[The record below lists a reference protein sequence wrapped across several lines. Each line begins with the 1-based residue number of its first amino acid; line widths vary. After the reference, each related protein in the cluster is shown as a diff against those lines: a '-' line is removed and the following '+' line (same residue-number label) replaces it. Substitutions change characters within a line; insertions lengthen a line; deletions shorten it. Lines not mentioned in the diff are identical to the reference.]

1 MAYCLICG
9 SLLVLYIRGP
19 GGAAARARGGAAAGE
34 DLFGPKM
41 GAGPC
46 RLYRCLYMFHVS
58 TCLMSRPAAHLSGS
72 PASSQCGPVL
82 PSQVEAEGAVGLVG

>member
-1 MAYCLICG
+1 M
-9 SLLVLYIRGP
+9 P
-19 GGAAARARGGAAAGE
+19 DGGAETEIYYR
-34 DLFGPKM
+34 
-41 GAGPC
+41 
-46 RLYRCLYMFHVS
+46 YRCLYMFHVS